1 MISVIRKLPCG
12 SGKAE
17 VGDEAEAP
25 GMWHLLRFT
34 GRYDHCYSTALMR
47 YGLWLT
53 DPAET
58 GSLGLEAASS
68 DMRLNI
74 KPAGQGS

>member
-1 MISVIRKLPCG
+1 MTIAIARQK
-12 SGKAE
+12 
-17 VGDEAEAP
+17 
-25 GMWHLLRFT
+25 
-34 GRYDHCYSTALMR
+34 STALMR

-58 GSLGLEAASS
+58 GSLGLEAAGS
-68 DMRLNI
+68 DIRLNV